1 MGFLNKAIKMSILK
15 GDFQMGNLNWDLN
28 GEYKWGF

>member
-15 GDFQMGNLNWDLN
+15 GDFQMGFKL
-28 GEYKWGF
+28 GFKWGI